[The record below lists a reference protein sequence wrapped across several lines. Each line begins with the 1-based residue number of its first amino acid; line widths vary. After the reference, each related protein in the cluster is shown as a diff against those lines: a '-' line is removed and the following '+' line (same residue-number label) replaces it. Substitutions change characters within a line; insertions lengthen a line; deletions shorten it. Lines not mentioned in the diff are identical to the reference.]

1 MNKFFNF
8 ESPVMQFLMKV
19 SDLILLNI
27 LTVLCSLPIVTGGAA
42 MAGLYY
48 AVGHLQEDKGSA
60 VKDFFAGFRSNFRQ
74 ATALWA
80 IWLGSFMVIAGALW
94 LYISQNGITSALRIP
109 GLLIMEIAAIIWI
122 LGVSWVFPLQA
133 SFHNTVKGTL
143 QNALRCGCANPL
155 KSLVMTALNLIPL
168 LCWFF
173 RPDDFWRFAVV
184 WVAIWYA
191 LAAYL
196 IRKMAKKVFD
206 GIF

>member
-1 MNKFFNF
+1 MNKLFNY

-19 SDLILLNI
+19 SDLILLNL

-48 AVGHLQEDKGSA
+48 AVGHLQEGKGSA
-60 VKDFFAGFRSNFRQ
+60 AKDFFAGFRSNFRQ

-80 IWLGSFMVIAGALW
+80 VCLVSLFVIAGAFW
-94 LYISQNGITSALRIP
+94 LYISQSGITPVIRIP
-109 GLLIMEIAAIIWI
+109 GLIVMGIAAAAWI
-122 LGVSWVFPLQA
+122 LGISWVFPLQA
-133 SFHNTVKGTL
+133 GFHNTVKGTL
-143 QNALRCGCANPL
+143 RNALLFGFANPL

-173 RPDDFWRFAVV
+173 RPDAFWKLAVV
-184 WVAIWYA
+184 WVAAWCA

-196 IRKMAKKVFD
+196 IRKIAKKAFD
-206 GIF
+206 RIS